1 MVTILRYNMHFKK
14 LQERVTMM
22 RTHNRASLQFYK
34 DPISR
39 LTPATVKTLLCASI
53 K

>member
-1 MVTILRYNMHFKK
+1 MVTILRYSMHFKK

-22 RTHNRASLQFYK
+22 RTHNRA
-34 DPISR
+34 R